1 MTFWIVLAGVLLVFW
16 LLGRIR
22 LGVAVAYSEAGFF
35 LSVKIGPARIQI
47 LPANTLKKE
56 KQPKKPKVVADQ
68 SAAADDVVKP
78 KRNVKDTVSNVLRY
92 LPLVG
97 EAAGQLKR
105 KIRIDRVELHIIWGV
120 SDPADAAT
128 GYGAGNVAMGILW
141 PAVEHNFKV
150 KEYDLSVDVDF
161 ERTKPE
167 FKGDARV
174 TITIG
179 QCFSLALALGIKT
192 LKIYLGIRRE
202 KSEKTENEKAVQ
214 A

>member
-1 MTFWIVLAGVLLVFW
+1 MTFWIVLAGILLVFW

-22 LGVAVAYSEAGFF
+22 LGAAVAYSEAGFF
-35 LSVKIGPARIQI
+35 LNVKIGPARIQI
-47 LPANTLKKE
+47 LPAKTPKKE
-56 KQPKKPKVVADQ
+56 KQPKKPKAVADQ
-68 SAAADDVVKP
+68 SATADGAVKP
-78 KRNVKDTVSNVLRY
+78 KRNMKDTVSNVLRF

-105 KIRIDRVELHIIWGV
+105 KIRIDRVELHIIWGAL
-120 SDPADAAT
+120 DPADAAT
-128 GYGAGNVAMGILW
+128 GYGAGNVVMGILW

-150 KEYDLSVDVDF
+150 KEHDLSVDVDF
-161 ERTKPE
+161 ERTKPQ
-167 FKGDARV
+167 FVGDARI

-179 QCFSLALALGIKT
+179 QCFSLALALGIKA

>member
-1 MTFWIVLAGVLLVFW
+1 MTFWLVLVSVLLVLW

-22 LGVAVAYSEAGFF
+22 VGAAAAYSEAGFF
-35 LSVKIGPARIQI
+35 LDVKLGPKQIRI
-47 LPANTLKKE
+47 LPAQTPKKE
-56 KQPKKPKVVADQ
+56 KQPKQPKEADKQ
-68 SAAADDVVKP
+68 PAADGAAKS
-78 KRNVKDTVSNVLRY
+78 KRALKDTVSVALRF

-97 EAAGQLKR
+97 EAAGRLKR
-105 KIRIDRVELHIIWGV
+105 KIRIDYVTLHIIWGAE
-120 SDPADAAT
+120 DPADAAK
-128 GYGAGNVAMGILW
+128 GYGAGNAAMGILW

-150 KEYDLSVDVDF
+150 KERDLSVNVDF

-167 FKGDARV
+167 FTGDARI

-179 QCFSLALALGIKT
+179 QCISLALILGIKA

-202 KSEKTENEKAVQ
+202 KSEITENEKAVQ